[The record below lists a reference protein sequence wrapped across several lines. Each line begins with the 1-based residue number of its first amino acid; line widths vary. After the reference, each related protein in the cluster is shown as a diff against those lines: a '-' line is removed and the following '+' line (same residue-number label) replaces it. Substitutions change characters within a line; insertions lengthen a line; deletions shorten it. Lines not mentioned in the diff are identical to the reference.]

1 MPSGI
6 AVTKK
11 YDTVAVAIVHQANH
25 HEAMLQLGRRVNE
38 THDRLVGDFGDTL
51 RVEQLSHALAV
62 QPGEHGSTVFYVS
75 ALVHYSYDTSGWS
88 TTNDVLGAQPTGQD

>member
-1 MPSGI
+1 M
-6 AVTKK
+6 TRK

-25 HEAMLQLGRRVNE
+25 QEAVFQLGRRINE

-51 RVEQLSHALAV
+51 RVEQLSHALAL

-75 ALVHYSYDTSGWS
+75 AMVHYSYDTSVWS
-88 TTNDVLGAQPTGQD
+88 TTNDILGEQPTGQD